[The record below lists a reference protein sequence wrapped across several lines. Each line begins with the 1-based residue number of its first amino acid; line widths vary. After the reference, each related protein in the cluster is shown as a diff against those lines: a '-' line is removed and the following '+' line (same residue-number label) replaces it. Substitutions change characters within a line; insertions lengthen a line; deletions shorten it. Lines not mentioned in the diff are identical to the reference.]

1 MYVMKPLATAD
12 TAAVDK
18 LIAARMDFQ
27 IANHHRPRGEGLGL
41 RDVVTGAGAGTGLH
55 DAAAG
60 TPSSAPDDG
69 GTAIGMWEDEEL
81 VAAFVLQHAAPQQ
94 GWTIEEREEPT
105 LLVAHAYSLP
115 GQTLLGRLTALWLS
129 DYAARQHKQ
138 PWVRCTVQE
147 QALAWRLAR
156 SCGWRH
162 VRDVHDI
169 HGNFHLMQR
178 PPERANRLEVVVTS
192 VGVPD
197 LRPDADH
204 RLPA

>member
-18 LIAARMDFQ
+18 LITARTDFQ

-41 RDVVTGAGAGTGLH
+41 RDTVTGAGTGTGLR
-55 DAAAG
+55 DAADN
-60 TPSSAPDDG
+60 TPTGPDDG
-69 GTAIGMWEDEEL
+69 SRAIGMWEDEEL
-81 VAAFVLQHAAPQQ
+81 VAAFVLQHAAPQH
-94 GWTIEEREEPT
+94 GWTTEEREEPT

-129 DYAARQHKQ
+129 DYAARQHER

-147 QALAWRLAR
+147 QALAWRLVR
-156 SCGWRH
+156 SCGWRL
-162 VRDVHDI
+162 VRDVNEI

-197 LRPDADH
+197 LHSDADH